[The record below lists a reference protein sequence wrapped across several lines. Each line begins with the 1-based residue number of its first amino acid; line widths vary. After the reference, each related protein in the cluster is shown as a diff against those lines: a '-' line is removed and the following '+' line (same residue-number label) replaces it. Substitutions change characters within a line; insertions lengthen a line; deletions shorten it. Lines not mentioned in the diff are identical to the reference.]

1 MGIREYKETGSYTG
15 VLNVFMGNLVVGLL
29 LFFLF
34 VSFFYFFLLLLFYYY
49 YFFFVM

>member
-15 VLNVFMGNLVVGLL
+15 VLNVFMGNLGVGLL

-34 VSFFYFFLLLLFYYY
+34 VIFFYFFYYY
-49 YFFFVM
+49 YFIIIIFFL